1 MKKILLLLLFVG
13 FAFFYTAKVNAQS
26 YQDGEWLQFRVHYG
40 WFNASYATLEV
51 KEKMIG
57 DTPVHHVLG
66 RGKSTGLLHL
76 FFKVDDDY
84 QSFIHVENEL
94 PLQFIRNIDEGGYTK
109 NKLIN
114 FNHRTNTAK
123 VRDLK
128 NNTVGDYTI
137 SPKAQDMISTFY
149 YVRNRISADLKK
161 PGDSIVV
168 NMFFDESN
176 YKFKTVYLG
185 DEIIRTKF
193 GKVKTL
199 KLRPY
204 VQSGR
209 VFEEKDAL
217 TVWVTADE
225 NRIPVRIKAK
235 LLVGSLTADLE
246 SFKGLKHPFELLRN

>member
-1 MKKILLLLLFVG
+1 MGL
-13 FAFFYTAKVNAQS
+13 AFSYTASINAQS
-26 YQDGEWLQFRVHYG
+26 YHDGEWLQFRVHYG

-51 KEKMIG
+51 NEKMVG
-57 DTPVHHVLG
+57 NTPVHHVMG

-114 FNHRTNTAK
+114 FNHSTNTAK

-137 SPKAQDMISTFY
+137 SPNAQDMISTFY
-149 YVRNRISADLKK
+149 YVRNRIGEDLKK
-161 PGDSIVV
+161 PGDSIVL

-246 SFKGLKHPFELLRN
+246 AFKGLKHPFELIKN